1 MDLKKIGL
9 IAGGSLASF
18 IVMMVVMYFLYPY
31 LNPEKKKELEQ
42 KNPEV
47 EQAARFDPMKY
58 GPKAVDSLNTQVHSL
73 KQIVDSLKTLET
85 TYISQLDSLEEH
97 IAQIQEEEEEEI
109 NSKELP
115 EEITA
120 ENLEDVSK
128 SLLNLDEDA
137 LSPIVNL
144 LEDKQLVGLYN
155 SANNMQ
161 RAKLLRSLKPDKAAT
176 ILKKVM

>member
-1 MDLKKIGL
+1 METKKIGL
-9 IAGGSLASF
+9 IVGGSLVSF
-18 IVMMVVMYFLYPY
+18 IVMMAAMYFLYPY
-31 LNPEKKKELEQ
+31 INPEMKKELEEQ
-42 KNPEV
+42 KPEV
-47 EQAARFDPMKY
+47 EQATRFDPTQY
-58 GPKAVDSLNTQVHSL
+58 GPKAVDSLNTHVHTL
-73 KQIVDSLKTLET
+73 KQTVDSLKTLET
-85 TYISQLDSLEEH
+85 SYISQIDSLEE
-97 IAQIQEEEEEEI
+97 QITQVQEEKEEI
-109 NSKELP
+109 KPEELP

-120 ENLEDVSK
+120 NNLEDISK